1 MGDHEVN
8 EVITCLSVTP
18 HDNNIL
24 DVCLHYFGCL
34 RIGERSNYFNGLSHE
49 DRRLILDRERRIQKV
64 KDYVKQDPT
73 RIPVVNDL
81 AESLHEFRSLNLP
94 TKPRPIRQTSNVPG
108 SGLDHQSCD
117 GMSARIVLFKDGKP
131 YEDPRFPQQWPDQK
145 LPLRELLYD
154 KSPSN
159 PLAEART
166 HKNDMIQW
174 FHLPANDMGWIEVC
188 GPLFP
193 LRWNNIDE

>member
-1 MGDHEVN
+1 MGDH

-34 RIGERSNYFNGLSHE
+34 RIDKRSDYFDRLSPE
-49 DRRLILDRERRIQKV
+49 DKRLILDRERRIQKV
-64 KDYVKQDPT
+64 KDDVKQDPT
-73 RIPVVNDL
+73 TIPVVSAL
-81 AESLHEFRSLNLP
+81 AESLHEFRGLNLS
-94 TKPRPIRQTSNVPG
+94 TRLRPIRPTSNIPA
-108 SGLDHQSCD
+108 SELAHQSCD
-117 GMSARIVLFKDGKP
+117 GMSARIVLFKDGEP

-145 LPLRELLYD
+145 LPLRDLLYD

-166 HKNDMIQW
+166 NKNDMIQW

-188 GPLFP
+188 GPPFSF
-193 LRWNNIDE
+193 